1 LPDWITH
8 LGTAYLGARVVRLS
22 PAGSRGGMVR
32 PFLLGALLPDVTRF
46 SVLLIDFLDWPALP
60 TFAYLI
66 PFHSLLIVSL
76 LAGAIALLF
85 TRPGGRPW
93 RVFGLIEAGAAFHF
107 LLDDLEGQIGCGS
120 TTFYPLYF
128 GKPLNLWS
136 TEGTFAW
143 LLLVVGAVGIGAAL
157 VSRSS
162 WPRPVLR
169 LRPGGGR
176 KVYLYAAL
184 LVAAALVIPLF
195 TREWLVERDA
205 YYLGFFADPPAWE
218 GTTVELC
225 FSEIV
230 AADPLTVEEFDTRL
244 PLAMDASNTTGR
256 ELSVGDWV
264 SLRGVYRAGAIHP
277 TLIVHHQKS
286 SDVLLSALALAAFV
300 ILWLPPIVLRWPTI
314 RRRLR
319 RSPHR

>member
-1 LPDWITH
+1 
-8 LGTAYLGARVVRLS
+8 
-22 PAGSRGGMVR
+22 
-32 PFLLGALLPDVTRF
+32 
-46 SVLLIDFLDWPALP
+46 
-60 TFAYLI
+60 
-66 PFHSLLIVSL
+66 VSL

-85 TRPGGRPW
+85 TRTGGGPW
-93 RVFGLIEAGAAFHF
+93 RIFGLIEAGAAFHF

-120 TTFYPLYF
+120 TTFYPFYF
-128 GKPLNLWS
+128 GQPLNLWS
-136 TEGTFAW
+136 TEGTFAR
-143 LLLVVGAVGIGAAL
+143 LLLVVGAMGIGAAL

-169 LRPGGGR
+169 LRPGRGR
-176 KVYLYAAL
+176 KAYFYGAL
-184 LVAAALVIPLF
+184 LVALALVIPLF

-218 GTTVELC
+218 GASVELC
-225 FSEIV
+225 FSEII
-230 AADPLTVEEFDTRL
+230 AADPLIVEEFDTRL
-244 PLAMDASNTTGR
+244 PLALDALSSNGPG
-256 ELSVGDWV
+256 LAVGDWV

-300 ILWLPPIVLRWPTI
+300 ILWLPPIVLRWPPI

-319 RSPHR
+319 RSPRP